1 MFIRHVHLYTKCGEI
16 VYTIL
21 CIHDN
26 FSNLF
31 AYIERNPFRSWHCIE
46 HWRNN
51 WILSICPKNKTLK
64 RETFNLQNNIS
75 IWVTLPTLREFWAR
89 AKLKRNRNG
98 WNSKLHVLYDRHNQL
113 LFDVLNPRWMH
124 ALVTEHVTAQRWVWC
139 LDVLKCWPDRFLLT
153 YIWK

>member
-46 HWRNN
+46 HWRNI

-89 AKLKRNRNG
+89 AKLKKKSEC
-98 WNSKLHVLYDRHNQL
+98 NSIL
-113 LFDVLNPRWMH
+113 LDETVNYMSYTTGIISFYLM
-124 ALVTEHVTAQRWVWC
+124 
-139 LDVLKCWPDRFLLT
+139 FLIPGGCTHLSPNM
-153 YIWK
+153 